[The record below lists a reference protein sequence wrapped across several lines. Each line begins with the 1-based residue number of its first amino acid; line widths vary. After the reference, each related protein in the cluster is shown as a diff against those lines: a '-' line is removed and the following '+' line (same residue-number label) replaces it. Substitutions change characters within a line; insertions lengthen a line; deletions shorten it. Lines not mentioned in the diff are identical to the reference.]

1 LGIDQRAMSLAQ
13 ANPDRAS
20 EISAARNRLVA
31 RESMG
36 ALFKVMAT
44 YAKGWPEPEGFA
56 R

>member
-20 EISAARNRLVA
+20 EISAARKRLVA

-44 YAKGWPEPEGFA
+44 YAKGWPEPEGFL